1 MILNNTPVEKV
12 YLDDRTK
19 VLVKREDLCTRPP
32 APPFSKMRGVMVHLA
47 NLKRIGIETVGYVE
61 TSISMAGWGV
71 AWACKELGLK
81 AVIFDPQYKEGN
93 ELPLHTL
100 HRQKWRENGV
110 NHIRPIKAG
119 MARVNWNIAR
129 KIMAAEYPNSVL
141 LPLGVPFEE
150 TVTETAKEAE
160 QTIRTYKPRSIVIA
174 VGSGTIA
181 AGVWKGVKE
190 SGMEIHVH
198 GVACRNGDMKRKLK
212 SIFDKSKIFFPIRN
226 GATFTLH
233 NPEWEYTQPSLFPQ
247 PFPCHPY
254 YDLKAWEWLVYNTSK
269 LPQPLMFWN
278 IGAMAE

>member
-71 AWACKELGLK
+71 TWACKELGLK